1 MKFIIAPDKFKGSLT
16 ASAVCNAV
24 EHGVKQFDANI
35 DIVKIP
41 LADGGEGTLN
51 IFESYSDYH
60 RISVIVTDPLFR
72 PIEASYL
79 LNKTTAYI
87 EMSAASGLQLLKENE
102 RNCLYTSTY
111 GTGELILDACNK
123 GAEEIFLFVGGSA
136 TNDAGMGMAAALGY
150 QFLDKQ
156 GIVLKPIGENLT
168 NVYAI
173 KNHDLKIS
181 LAKTKFTVV
190 CDVKNPLH
198 GKDGAAHVY
207 AKQKGADTQAI
218 KLLDEGLENF
228 AFIIEK
234 TTKKQ
239 VANVEGG
246 GAAGGIAAGAIAFL
260 NANIKPGIATILD
273 IVNFKNQLKNT
284 DLVITGEGKIDAQ
297 TLAGK
302 VVYGVA
308 EICKKNDIPVIAV
321 TGNLTIQEDKLSK
334 IGVGKVY
341 SLTNGHNTT
350 QEAITNAKELL
361 EKIAFKL
368 TQIFVSKS

>member
-24 EHGVKQFDANI
+24 EQGIKQFDANI

-41 LADGGEGTLN
+41 LADGGEGTLG
-51 IFESYSDYH
+51 ILESYSDYN
-60 RISVIVTDPLFR
+60 RILVIVNDPLFR
-72 PIEASYL
+72 PIGASYL

-102 RNCLYTSTY
+102 RNCRYTSTY

-123 GAEEIFLFVGGSA
+123 GAKEIFLFVGGSA

-156 GIVLKPIGENLT
+156 GIALKPIGKNLT
-168 NVYAI
+168 DVYTI
-173 KNHDLKIS
+173 KNQDLKIC

-190 CDVKNPLH
+190 CDVKNPLY
-198 GKDGAAHVY
+198 GKSGAAFVY
-207 AKQKGADTQAI
+207 AKQKGADKQAI
-218 KLLDEGLENF
+218 KLLDAGLKNF

-239 VANVEGG
+239 VANIEGS

-260 NANIKPGIATILD
+260 NADIKPGITTILD
-273 IVNFKNQLKNT
+273 IVNFEKQLKNT
-284 DLVITGEGKIDAQ
+284 NLVITGEGKIDAQ

-308 EICKKNDIPVIAV
+308 EICKKNNIPVVAV
-321 TGNLTIQEDKLSK
+321 TGTLDIAEEELSK
-334 IGVGKVY
+334 IGISKVY
-341 SLTNGHNTT
+341 SLKNEHNTT
-350 QEAITNAKELL
+350 QEAMNNAYELL
-361 EKIAFKL
+361 ENITLEL
-368 TQIFVSKS
+368 TKTFISKT